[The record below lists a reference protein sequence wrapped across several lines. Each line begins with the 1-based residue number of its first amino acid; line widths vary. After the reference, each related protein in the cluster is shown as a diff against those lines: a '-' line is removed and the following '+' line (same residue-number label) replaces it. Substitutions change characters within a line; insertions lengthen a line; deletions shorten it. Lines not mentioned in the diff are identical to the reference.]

1 MIYPTPKAAI
11 LMAIGLPITMVV
23 AVFFPALWTL
33 GAAWIAGLAGF
44 IILDIF
50 LSVSRRKMKFDVK
63 APGSFFIGEAEQ
75 VWFKYDYGHAVAPR
89 SPECRL
95 SVNDRFSVQPHH
107 FYGEAANGAVL
118 AAFDVKSERRGEG
131 EIERL
136 WTRWQ
141 GPLGLIWRQT
151 TEALNLE
158 IPVVPNTRLV
168 KERAIQIFS
177 RDATFGQK
185 IQEERGEGTEFEA
198 LTEFVPGMDKRAID
212 WKHTARHRV
221 LLAKE
226 YRTERNHNI
235 VFAMDSGHL
244 MCEPIRGMTK
254 LDWSLNASL
263 LMAYVSLKIGDRI
276 GYFAF
281 DQKPYFYS
289 QPIAGANS
297 FPHLQRLT
305 ASIDYS
311 HNETNFTLGLS
322 QLAQSLKR
330 RTLIVIFTDFVDTTN
345 AELMIENMGRL
356 LRRHIVIFVAFRD
369 EALEAL
375 LQKTPESSEDVSRA
389 VIAENLMRERD
400 LVIARLQ
407 RMGVHI
413 IDVDPGKMSN
423 AVLNKYLELKR
434 RGAI

>member
-1 MIYPTPKAAI
+1 MIYPTPRAAI
-11 LMAIGLPITMVV
+11 LMAIGLPVTLIF
-23 AVFFPALWTL
+23 AVFVPALWAL
-33 GAAWIAGLAGF
+33 GAAWIAGLVGL
-44 IILDIF
+44 IILDVF
-50 LSVSRRKMKFDVK
+50 LSTPRRKMTFDVK
-63 APGSFFIGEAEQ
+63 APGSFYIGDTEQ
-75 VWFKYDYGHAVAPR
+75 VWFRYGYGEASPPR

-95 SVNDRFSVQPHH
+95 SVNDRFSVEPHH

-118 AAFDVKSERRGEG
+118 AAFDLKTERRGDG

-141 GPLGLIWRQT
+141 GPLGLIWRQA
-151 TEALNLE
+151 TEEIALE

-168 KERAIQIFS
+168 KDKAIEIFS

-185 IQEERGEGTEFEA
+185 IQQERGEGTEFEA

-226 YRTERNHNI
+226 FRTERNHNI

-244 MCEPIRGMTK
+244 MCEPIRGMSK

-263 LMAYVSLKIGDRI
+263 LMAYVSLKIGDRV

-305 ASIDYS
+305 SSIDYS

-330 RTLIVIFTDFVDTTN
+330 RTLIVVFTDFIDTTN

-356 LRRHIVIFVAFRD
+356 LRRHIIIFVAFRD
-369 EALEAL
+369 EALEQI
-375 LQKTPESSEDVSRA
+375 LQTTPEETDDISRA

-400 LVIARLQ
+400 LVIARLH

-413 IDVDPGKMSN
+413 VDVDADKISN

-434 RGAI
+434 REAI

>member
-1 MIYPTPKAAI
+1 
-11 LMAIGLPITMVV
+11 MAIGLPVTLVI
-23 AVFFPALWTL
+23 AVLIPSLWAL
-33 GAAWIAGLAGF
+33 GAAWVASIVGL
-44 IILDIF
+44 IIVDFF
-50 LSVSRRKMKFDVK
+50 LSPSRQKMTFDVK
-63 APGSFFIGEAEQ
+63 APGSFYIGETEQ
-75 VWFKYDYGHAVAPR
+75 VWFKYDYGKASAPR

-95 SVNDRFSVQPHH
+95 SVNERFSVAPQH
-107 FYGEAANGAVL
+107 FYGEAANGALL
-118 AAFDVKSERRGEG
+118 AAFDLKTERRGDG
-131 EIERL
+131 EIECL

-151 TEALNLE
+151 KEELNLE
-158 IPVVPNTRLV
+158 IPIVPNTRLV
-168 KERAIQIFS
+168 KDKAIEIFS

-185 IQEERGEGTEFEA
+185 IQQDRGDGTEFDA
-198 LTEFVPGMDKRAID
+198 LAEFVPGMDKRAID
-212 WKHTARHRV
+212 WKHSARHRV

-226 YRTERNHNI
+226 FRTERNHNI

-244 MCEPIRGMTK
+244 MCEPIRGMSK
-254 LDWSLNASL
+254 LDWSINASL
-263 LMAYVSLKIGDRI
+263 MMAYVSLKIGDRI

-289 QPIAGANS
+289 QPIAGTNS

-305 ASIDYS
+305 SSIDYS

-330 RTLIVIFTDFVDTTN
+330 RTLIVVFTDFVDTTS

-356 LRRHIVIFVAFRD
+356 LRRHIIIFVAFRD
-369 EALEAL
+369 EALENL
-375 LQKTPESSEDVSRA
+375 LKSSPQDNDDVSRA

-400 LVIARLQ
+400 LVIARLH

-413 IDVDPGKMSN
+413 IDVEADKISN

-434 RGAI
+434 REAI

>member
-1 MIYPTPKAAI
+1 MIYPTPRAAI
-11 LMAIGLPITMVV
+11 LMAIGLPVTLVF
-23 AVFFPALWTL
+23 AVFFPSLWAL
-33 GAAWIAGLAGF
+33 GAAWIAGLIGL
-44 IILDIF
+44 IVLDVL
-50 LSVSRRKMKFDVK
+50 LSVSRRAMEFETH
-63 APGSFFIGEAEQ
+63 APGSFYIGETEQ
-75 VWFKYDYGHAVAPR
+75 VWFKYEYGEASKPR
-89 SPECRL
+89 LPECRL
-95 SVNDRFSVQPHH
+95 TANDRFSVKPNH
-107 FYGEAANGAVL
+107 FYGEAANGALL
-118 AAFDVKSERRGEG
+118 AAFDIKAERRGRG
-131 EIERL
+131 ELERL

-141 GPLGLIWRQT
+141 GPLGLIWRQS
-151 TEALNLE
+151 TEEISLE
-158 IPVVPNTRLV
+158 VPVVPNTRLV
-168 KERAIQIFS
+168 KDKAIEIFS
-177 RDATFGQK
+177 RDSTFGQK
-185 IQEERGEGTEFEA
+185 IQKERGEGTEFEA
-198 LTEFVPGMDKRAID
+198 LTEFVPGMDKRSID

-226 YRTERNHNI
+226 FRTERNHNI
-235 VFAMDSGHL
+235 VFALDSGHM
-244 MCEPIRGMTK
+244 MCEPVRGMTK

-276 GYFAF
+276 GYFGF

-305 ASIDYS
+305 SAIDYS
-311 HNETNFTLGLS
+311 HNEANYTLGLS

-330 RTLIVIFTDFVDTTN
+330 RTLIVVFTDFVDTTS

-369 EALEAL
+369 EALEELIQVSPREA
-375 LQKTPESSEDVSRA
+375 DDISRA

-413 IDVDPGKMSN
+413 VDVEADKISN

-434 RGAI
+434 REAI

>member
-1 MIYPTPKAAI
+1 
-11 LMAIGLPITMVV
+11 MAIGLPVTLII
-23 AVFFPALWTL
+23 AVFFPALWAL
-33 GAAWIAGLAGF
+33 GAAWIAGLAGL

-50 LSVSRRKMKFDVK
+50 LSTSRQHMEFDVQ
-63 APGSFFIGEAEQ
+63 APGSFYIGETEQ
-75 VWFKYDYGHAVAPR
+75 VWFKYDYGSAAAPR
-89 SPECRL
+89 APEFRL
-95 SVNDRFSVQPHH
+95 SVNDRFSVDPTH
-107 FYGEAANGAVL
+107 FYGAAANGAVL
-118 AAFDVKSERRGEG
+118 AAFDLKTERRGEG

-136 WTRWQ
+136 WARWQ

-151 TEALNLE
+151 TEELKQV
-158 IPVVPNTRLV
+158 IPVVPNTKLV
-168 KERAIQIFS
+168 KDKAIEIFS

-185 IQEERGEGTEFEA
+185 IQQERGEGTEFDA

-212 WKHTARHRV
+212 WKHSARHRI

-226 YRTERNHNI
+226 FRTERNHNI
-235 VFAMDSGHL
+235 VFALDSGHL
-244 MCEPIRGMTK
+244 MCEPVRGMTK
-254 LDWSLNASL
+254 LDWSVNASL

-289 QPIAGANS
+289 QPIAGTNS

-305 ASIDYS
+305 SSIDYS

-369 EALEAL
+369 EALENL
-375 LQKTPESSEDVSRA
+375 LQVTPRETDDISRA
-389 VIAENLMRERD
+389 VIAENLMLERD

-413 IDVDPGKMSN
+413 IDVDADKINN

-434 RGAI
+434 RGAV

>member
-1 MIYPTPKAAI
+1 MLYPTARAAI
-11 LMAIGLPITMVV
+11 LMAIGLPVTLII
-23 AVFFPALWTL
+23 AVIFPTLWAL
-33 GAAWIAGLAGF
+33 GAAWIASLTGL
-44 IILDIF
+44 ILLDAF
-50 LSVSRRKMKFDVK
+50 LAPSRTKMDFEVK
-63 APGSFFIGEAEQ
+63 APGSFFIGETEQ
-75 VWFKYDYGHAVAPR
+75 IWFKYDYGDGTPPR
-89 SPECRL
+89 APECRL
-95 SVNDRFSVQPHH
+95 SVNDRFSVKPHH
-107 FYGEAANGAVL
+107 FYGQAANGALL
-118 AAFDVKSERRGEG
+118 AAFDIKTERRGDGQLEK
-131 EIERL
+131 L

-141 GPLGLIWRQT
+141 GPLGLIWRQA
-151 TEALNLE
+151 TEILTLD

-168 KERAIQIFS
+168 KDKAIEIFS

-185 IQEERGEGTEFEA
+185 LQQERGEGTEFDA
-198 LTEFVPGMDKRAID
+198 LAEFMPGMDKRAID
-212 WKHTARHRV
+212 WKHSARHRV

-226 YRTERNHNI
+226 FRTERNHNI
-235 VFAMDSGHL
+235 VFALDSGHL

-289 QPIAGANS
+289 KPIAGTNS

-305 ASIDYS
+305 SSIDYS
-311 HNETNFTLGLS
+311 HHETNFTLGLS

-330 RTLIVIFTDFVDTTN
+330 RTLIVVFTDFVDTTN
-345 AELMIENMGRL
+345 AELMLENMGRL
-356 LRRHIVIFVAFRD
+356 MRRHIVIFVAFRD
-369 EALEAL
+369 DALEEI
-375 LQKTPESSEDVSRA
+375 LQTSPIEPADVSRA

-400 LVIARLQ
+400 LVIARLH

-413 IDVDPGKMSN
+413 VDVEADKLSN

-434 RGAI
+434 REAI

>member
-1 MIYPTPKAAI
+1 MF
-11 LMAIGLPITMVV
+11 MAIGLPVTLIF
-23 AVFFPALWTL
+23 AVFLPFLWTL
-33 GAAWIAGLAGF
+33 GAAWIAGLAGL
-44 IILDIF
+44 IVLDVF
-50 LSVSRRKMKFDVK
+50 LAVTRKKMQFEVE
-63 APGSFFIGEAEQ
+63 APASFYIGETEQ
-75 VWFKYDYGHAVAPR
+75 VWFKYDYGKSSPPR
-89 SPECRL
+89 HPECRL
-95 SVNDRFSVQPHH
+95 SVNDRFSVEPQH
-107 FYGEAANGAVL
+107 FRGEAANGVLL
-118 AAFDVKSERRGEG
+118 AAFDIKSERRGVG

-151 TEALNLE
+151 TEELNLE
-158 IPVVPNTRLV
+158 IPVVPNTGLV
-168 KERAIQIFS
+168 KDKAIEIFS

-185 IQEERGEGTEFEA
+185 IQQERGEGTEFEA
-198 LTEFVPGMDKRAID
+198 LAEFVPGMDKRAID
-212 WKHTARHRV
+212 WKHSARHRL

-226 YRTERNHNI
+226 FRTERNHNI

-254 LDWSLNASL
+254 LDWSLNTSL

-289 QPIAGANS
+289 QPIAGSNN
-297 FPHLQRLT
+297 FPHLLRLT
-305 ASIDYS
+305 SSIDYS

-369 EALEAL
+369 EALEEL
-375 LQKTPESSEDVSRA
+375 LQTTARETDDISRA

-413 IDVDPGKMSN
+413 IDVDADKISN
-423 AVLNKYLELKR
+423 SVLNKYLQLKR

>member
-1 MIYPTPKAAI
+1 
-11 LMAIGLPITMVV
+11 MAVGLPVTLII
-23 AVFFPALWTL
+23 AVFFPALWAL
-33 GAAWIAGLAGF
+33 GAAWIAGLVGL

-50 LSVSRRKMKFDVK
+50 LSIPRDKMGFDVE
-63 APGSFFIGEAEQ
+63 APGSFYIGDTEQ
-75 VWFKYDYGHAVAPR
+75 VWFKYDYGEGAAPR
-89 SPECRL
+89 EPEFRL
-95 SVNDRFSVQPHH
+95 TANDRFSVKPSH
-107 FYGEAANGAVL
+107 FYGAAANGAVL
-118 AAFDVKSERRGEG
+118 ASFDLKTERRGEG
-131 EIERL
+131 QIERL
-136 WTRWQ
+136 WARWQ

-151 TEALNLE
+151 TEELALD

-168 KERAIQIFS
+168 KDKAIEIFS

-185 IQEERGEGTEFEA
+185 IQKDRGEGTEFDA
-198 LTEFVPGMDKRAID
+198 LTEFVPGMDKRSID
-212 WKHTARHRV
+212 WKHSARHRI

-226 YRTERNHNI
+226 FRTERNHNI
-235 VFAMDSGHL
+235 VFALDSGHL
-244 MCEPIRGMTK
+244 MCEPVKGMTK

-289 QPIAGANS
+289 QPIAGSNS

-305 ASIDYS
+305 SSIDYS

-330 RTLIVIFTDFVDTTN
+330 RTLIVVFTDFVDTTN

-375 LQKTPESSEDVSRA
+375 VQTSPEETDDISRA

-413 IDVDPGKMSN
+413 IDVDADKISN

-434 RGAI
+434 RGAV